1 VRSRLLLAAASLVAG
16 LAATGCGSVAA
27 DREAGS
33 ASGGKPLFT
42 QQCGSCHTL
51 ADAGTK
57 GTIGPNLDEA
67 FRNVREQGYDE
78 TTIRDVVRGQIAYP
92 TSDPPS
98 GEPGMPANLVTGD
111 DADDVAAYVAS
122 VAGLPVRAGGGT
134 GTGGTEPGGGGTE
147 TGGGTTT
154 GEGEEGGEA
163 EDGEAV
169 FADAGCGGCHA
180 LEAAGTSG
188 TVGPN
193 LDQLKPPLD
202 RAIQQI
208 KNGGGGMPAF
218 EDQLSEEQIRAL
230 AEYVVKATGG

>member
-1 VRSRLLLAAASLVAG
+1 VRLGVIRAAAVLIAG
-16 LAATGCGSVAA
+16 LAASGCGSVAA

-67 FRNVREQGYDE
+67 FGNVRKQGYDE

-98 GEPGMPANLVTGD
+98 GEAGMPADLVTGE

-122 VAGLPVRAGGGT
+122 VAGLPVQ
-134 GTGGTEPGGGGTE
+134 GGGG
-147 TGGGTTT
+147 
-154 GEGEEGGEA
+154 GEA
-163 EDGEAV
+163 APPSDPKAV
-169 FADAGCGGCHA
+169 FVQNCGSCHTLAG
-180 LEAAGTSG
+180 AGTSG
-188 TVGPN
+188 TIGPN
-193 LDQLKPPLD
+193 LDQLKPPID
-202 RAIQQI
+202 AAIQQI
-208 KNGGGGMPAF
+208 TNGGGGMPAF
-218 EDQLSEEQIRAL
+218 KDQLSEEQIRAL